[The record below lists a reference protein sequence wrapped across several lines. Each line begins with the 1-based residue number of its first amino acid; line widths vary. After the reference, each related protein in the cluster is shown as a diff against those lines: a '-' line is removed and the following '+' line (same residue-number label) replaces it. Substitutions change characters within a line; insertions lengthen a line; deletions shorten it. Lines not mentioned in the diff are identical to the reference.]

1 MATTL
6 QAFLIEAA
14 RTNQTHEIHLNG
26 RLSKFTFTVRE
37 LTLGEWNEARKRAVN
52 DDSPERID
60 SIEVTK
66 QIVISGC
73 VSPNFKDADF
83 IKSSGCLTPGELIDK
98 VLLAGEVTQLSE
110 AISRFSGFGDNIDKL
125 KNKAKN

>member
-14 RTNQTHEIHLNG
+14 RTNKTHEITLNG
-26 RLSKFTFTVRE
+26 RLKEFPFTIRE

-52 DDSPERID
+52 DAMPERID

-66 QIVISGC
+66 QIVIAGC
-73 VSPNFKDADF
+73 VSPNFKDAEF
-83 IKSSGCLTPGELIDK
+83 IKSCGCITPGELIDK

-110 AISRFSGFGDNIDKL
+110 AISRISGFGNKIDEL
-125 KNKAKN
+125 KDEAKN

>member
-14 RTNQTHEIHLNG
+14 RANNTHEIHLKG
-26 RLSKFTFTVRE
+26 RLSEFPFTIRE

-52 DDSPERID
+52 DATPERID
-60 SIEVTK
+60 NIEVTK
-66 QIVISGC
+66 QIVIAGC
-73 VSPNFKDADF
+73 VSPNFKDAEF
-83 IKSSGCLTPGELIDK
+83 IKSCGCLTPSELIDK

-110 AISRFSGFGDNIDKL
+110 VISRASGFGSKIDEL
-125 KNKAKN
+125 KDEAKN